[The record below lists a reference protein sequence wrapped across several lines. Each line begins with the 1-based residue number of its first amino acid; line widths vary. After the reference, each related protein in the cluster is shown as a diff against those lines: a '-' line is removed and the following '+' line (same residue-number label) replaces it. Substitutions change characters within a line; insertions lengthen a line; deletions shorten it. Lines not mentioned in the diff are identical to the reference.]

1 MKGSIKFIIRINP
14 WSNSFEYSYNELRQF
29 SDFEPE
35 IYYSDPDDTDEY
47 VYSELSSL
55 ILGDY
60 MCLQLANCEDY
71 VLGMKSFNISTKLFP
86 SEKAVD
92 NLYEMIFKVIYDKFG
107 RDFRNKYDGKH
118 HSFLFEIDY
127 DVSDNEVK
135 IIESK
140 ITDTID
146 EQ

>member
-1 MKGSIKFIIRINP
+1 
-14 WSNSFEYSYNELRQF
+14 
-29 SDFEPE
+29 
-35 IYYSDPDDTDEY
+35 
-47 VYSELSSL
+47 
-55 ILGDY
+55 
-60 MCLQLANCEDY
+60 
-71 VLGMKSFNISTKLFP
+71 MKSFNISTKLFP

>member
-60 MCLQLANCEDY
+60 MCLQL
-71 VLGMKSFNISTKLFP
+71 G
-86 SEKAVD
+86 
-92 NLYEMIFKVIYDKFG
+92 
-107 RDFRNKYDGKH
+107 
-118 HSFLFEIDY
+118 
-127 DVSDNEVK
+127 
-135 IIESK
+135 
-140 ITDTID
+140 
-146 EQ
+146 